1 MVSLRKKG
9 IAMTVKVMIGLV
21 LFLLL
26 FFALFKIYKDMF
38 AGGFQ

>member
-9 IAMTVKVMIGLV
+9 ISMTLKVMIGLV

-26 FFALFKIYKDMF
+26 FFALFKIFKDMM